1 MPKADILIIDD
12 TPTNLSLLSQ
22 MLTSQ
27 GYAVRLAKNG
37 VRALESAQL
46 LPPDL
51 ILLDIR
57 MPGMDGFEVCRRL
70 KAEESTRHVPVIFI
84 SALDDVM
91 DKVRGFQAGG
101 VDYITKPFQVEE
113 VLVRTETHLSLR
125 RLQRKL
131 EETNRKMALEMA
143 LAGSMQANFLP
154 RRLPEIPGWQLSA
167 TLKPARET
175 SGDFFNAYPS
185 ADGRMVILLA
195 DVVDKGVSAALFMA
209 YCCSLLRTFAD
220 EYPGKPAQVMAH
232 TNRRILVD
240 TNANQFVTVFFGM
253 LDAQSGELVY
263 CNAGHPPP
271 LVFSP
276 NEETPIARLAYT
288 GIPLGIDDEVS
299 WEEKRVYIPAGSLMV
314 LYTDGLIEAFDASE
328 TQFGE
333 TRLRQS
339 VQRHWGQPLRSVQTG
354 LLDDVQAFAGTSH
367 LEDDIALMLVS
378 REC

>member
-1 MPKADILIIDD
+1 
-12 TPTNLSLLSQ
+12 

-70 KAEESTRHVPVIFI
+70 KTEESTRHVPVIFI

-131 EETNRKMALEMA
+131 EEANRKMALEMA

-185 ADGRMVILLA
+185 ADGRLVILLA

-220 EYPGKPAQVMAH
+220 EHPGKPAQVMAH

-271 LVFSP
+271 LIFSP
-276 NEETPIARLAYT
+276 NQETPIARLAYT
-288 GIPLGIDDEVS
+288 GIPLGIDDDAS
-299 WEEKRVYIPAGSLMV
+299 WEEKRVHIPAGSLMV
-314 LYTDGLIEAFDASE
+314 LYTDGLIEAFDSGE

-339 VQRHWGQPLRSVQTG
+339 VQRHWGQPLPSVQTG

-378 REC
+378 RER